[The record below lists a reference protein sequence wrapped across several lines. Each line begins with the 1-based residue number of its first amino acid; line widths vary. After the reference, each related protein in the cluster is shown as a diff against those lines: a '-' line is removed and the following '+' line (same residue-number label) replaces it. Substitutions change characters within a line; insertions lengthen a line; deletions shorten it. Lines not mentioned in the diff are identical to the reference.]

1 MGRDG
6 REHENKGEK
15 EIRELKIGT
24 DMEGKLNLVYCDEN
38 RKREGE
44 LDGNTVY
51 WEYKKG

>member
-1 MGRDG
+1 MDF
-6 REHENKGEK
+6 
-15 EIRELKIGT
+15 IDFIDL
-24 DMEGKLNLVYCDEN
+24 EGGLNLVYSNEN